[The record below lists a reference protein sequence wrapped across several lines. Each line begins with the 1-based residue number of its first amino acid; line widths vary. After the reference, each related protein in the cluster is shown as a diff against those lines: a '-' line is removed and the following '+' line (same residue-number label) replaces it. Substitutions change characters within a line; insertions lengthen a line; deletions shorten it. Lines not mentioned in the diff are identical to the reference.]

1 MKTKIK
7 QLTVIIALLLLCTIV
22 LSFTYGCTKEDS
34 NRFDTDLFCCMYNE
48 DKTGVII
55 LELTEK
61 GQEQEILVIPEEI
74 NGLPV
79 VKLGEV
85 IGYPNH
91 LHYLESEKAKKVYIY
106 RMPKQISGKLQFPN
120 ATVVLFDIGG
130 ESKQGRASVLSSGYV
145 FSQKVVYSF
154 ELIEDEWIYKEG
166 YQNSCTA
173 NVFFFINGEL
183 RYIDYIEQNGVY
195 LFPQDYDAK
204 IKNIEWYVDLEYRE
218 KWDNQLTIS
227 SGDLKLYGKEK
238 GGEKR

>member
-1 MKTKIK
+1 MKTKTK
-7 QLTVIIALLLLCTIV
+7 QLTVIIALLLLCTAI
-22 LSFTYGCTKEDS
+22 LSCLGGCTKKDS

-55 LELTEK
+55 LELTKK
-61 GQEQEILVIPEEI
+61 GKEQEILVIPEEI

-195 LFPQDYDAK
+195 IFPQNYDTK
-204 IKNIEWYVDLEYRE
+204 IKGIEWYLDEQYKNLWDREYVLS
-218 KWDNQLTIS
+218 DGNLF
-227 SGDLKLYGKEK
+227 LYGKHIK
-238 GGEKR
+238 GE